1 MTTKEDRNFETFV
14 TFADSM
20 DAGCSYLDEP
30 SFDILEWAGIRAPF
44 CSNLQRGLPTG
55 AVQPMAV
62 TVTFGPYTGLFPLS
76 GAPTA

>member
-1 MTTKEDRNFETFV
+1 MHVSVSERVRQKACGLLRYVTTKEDRNFETFV

-62 TVTFGPYTGLFPLS
+62 
-76 GAPTA
+76 